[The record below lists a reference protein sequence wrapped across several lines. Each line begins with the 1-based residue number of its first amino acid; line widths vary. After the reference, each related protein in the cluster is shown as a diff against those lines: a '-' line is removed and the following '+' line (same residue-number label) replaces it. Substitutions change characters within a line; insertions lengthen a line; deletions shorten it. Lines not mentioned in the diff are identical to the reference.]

1 MRVITGSARGTRL
14 KSFEGDS
21 VRPTTDKVK
30 EAIFS
35 SIHFVIEGSKVLDL
49 FAGTGQLG
57 IEALSRGAMTA
68 YFIDSSKE
76 SLRLVEQNLVL
87 SKLKSSDVKVINED
101 SILFLK
107 TNTEK
112 FDFVFVDPPYRKGIV
127 LQVLEN
133 IENSLNEN
141 AYIFCEHEK
150 ELELPEIFGDLTLKK
165 TYKYGK
171 IYVSLYRYSCLESDE
186 I

>member
-1 MRVITGSARGTRL
+1 MR
-14 KSFEGDS
+14 
-21 VRPTTDKVK
+21 
-30 EAIFS
+30 FS
-35 SIHFVIEGSKVLDL
+35 
-49 FAGTGQLG
+49 
-57 IEALSRGAMTA
+57 
-68 YFIDSSKE
+68 YP
-76 SLRLVEQNLVL
+76 
-87 SKLKSSDVKVINED
+87 
-101 SILFLK
+101 
-107 TNTEK
+107 K

-150 ELELPEIFGDLTLKK
+150 ELELPEIFGNLTLKK